1 MPERIRVEDIPRD
14 HALRLTVAH
23 WSLAQWARDFPD
35 DTIEWYLD
43 LYEQAERSSALPA
56 VFVAHLDGKLAGTAS
71 LVADDELPGA
81 TEPGPWVAAVFVT
94 PPARRKGVG
103 EALVRAAVNRAAEL
117 GIGEVYLYT
126 ETGVDWY
133 EDLGWESVRVAELA
147 GHPVNVMVHR
157 TAVTTT

>member
-1 MPERIRVEDIPRD
+1 MPQRIRVEDIPRD

-43 LYEQAERSSALPA
+43 LYEQAERSSGVPC

-71 LVADDELPGA
+71 LVADDELPDA
-81 TEPGPWVAAVFVT
+81 HEPGPWVAAVFVT

-103 EALVRAAVNRAAEL
+103 EALVRAAVERAAEL
-117 GIGEVYLYT
+117 GFDEVYLYT
-126 ETGVDWY
+126 ESGVDWY
-133 EDLGWESVRVAELA
+133 EDLGWESVREAELA
-147 GHPVNVMVHR
+147 GHPVMVMVHR
-157 TAVTTT
+157 SGVTTT